1 MSRFDVL
8 KDNFRTAE
16 ELAVGKEVVDFFRPD
31 LSEDSSLYDEV
42 DSNNGIAIAQSKH
55 ELANIMRMR
64 LQEVKGFGYDVSQFS
79 DDTILDAMFTKNDE
93 IEDIYSFARQ
103 QEAEFIQ
110 QRNEDLAVAN
120 QLKHE

>member
-1 MSRFDVL
+1 MSRFDIL
-8 KDNFRTAE
+8 KENFRTAAE
-16 ELAVGKEVVDFFRPD
+16 MAIGKDVVDFFRPD
-31 LSEDSSLYDEV
+31 LSEDSSLYEEV

-55 ELANIMRMR
+55 ELANIMRLR
-64 LQEVKGFGYDVSQFS
+64 LQEVKGVGSDVSSFS
-79 DDTILDAMFTKNDE
+79 DDVILDAMFTKNDE

-120 QLKHE
+120 QLKNE